1 MSDNKLD
8 FRKVKQTQ
16 FDPGQVMKGSFSELQ
31 SGLRTFSTTP
41 ILKDA
46 YTHFIQE
53 LDSNLRPTK
62 VEYYQAIDPARDR
75 LTFRSDN
82 AGDLAGK
89 YFSLQEPITKKV
101 HVFWYRV
108 SSAGTAP
115 GIGDI
120 EHVIDINTNDFASVV
135 SFATRTVIK
144 TVPEFN
150 IIGNNLVAS
159 YIDIEY
165 YQFGEAEAVDLGN
178 SGFLISRLKQGDS
191 EKVGIVELSYDI
203 NGNPI
208 YNGSTLFGLIFN
220 PYTTIFERS
229 ISLSLGNISVGVDID
244 YSTDSI
250 SVKNSTTGQELVKSD
265 GSIDSNSLNIGTED
279 GTNTGTKRVFVNN
292 IRQQILASHDREQE
306 LIYQDFG
313 TKNQRITEILYTSN
327 TFPGV
332 TVKKVLTYSLIS
344 GKYRRDSIKWEIL

>member
-8 FRKVKQTQ
+8 FRRMKQTQ

-75 LTFRSDN
+75 LTFRSDSS
-82 AGDLAGK
+82 GDLAGK

-108 SSAGTAP
+108 SSVGTAP

-135 SFATRTVIK
+135 AFATRTLIK

-165 YQFGEAEAVDLGN
+165 YQFGEAEAVDLGT
-178 SGFLISRLKQGDS
+178 SGFLTSRLREGES
-191 EKVGIVELSYDI
+191 IYVGGVELAYNID
-203 NGNPI
+203 GHPI
-208 YNGSTLFGLIFN
+208 YNGNTLKGMLYNPFTAEFDVERDELTVTTQVDFSPLISKDPEIFN
-220 PYTTIFERS
+220 
-229 ISLSLGNISVGVDID
+229 VDMLVANTE
-244 YSTDSI
+244 YSQVLPVD
-250 SVKNSTTGQELVKSD
+250 
-265 GSIDSNSLNIGTED
+265 
-279 GTNTGTKRVFVNN
+279 TKRFQIGIRDCLSKFTVSYVSSGPVFTVERGVVYEEQGVKLEVTNN
-292 IRQQILASHDREQE
+292 T
-306 LIYQDFG
+306 IYFKAPRD
-313 TKNQRITEILYTSN
+313 NLVMEIIIW
-327 TFPGV
+327 
-332 TVKKVLTYSLIS
+332 K
-344 GKYRRDSIKWEIL
+344 

>member
-1 MSDNKLD
+1 
-8 FRKVKQTQ
+8 
-16 FDPGQVMKGSFSELQ
+16 MKGSFSELQ

-75 LTFRSDN
+75 LTFRSDSS
-82 AGDLAGK
+82 GDLAGK

-108 SSAGTAP
+108 SSVGTAP

-135 SFATRTVIK
+135 AFATRTVIK
-144 TVPEFN
+144 TVPEFS

-165 YQFGEAEAVDLGN
+165 YQFGEAEAVDLGT
-178 SGFLISRLKQGDS
+178 SGFLTSRLREGES
-191 EKVGIVELSYDI
+191 IYVGGVELAYNIDGHPVY
-203 NGNPI
+203 NGN
-208 YNGSTLFGLIFN
+208 TLKSMLFNPFTAEFDLERDEFTFTAEVDLSPVVSKDPQIFN
-220 PYTTIFERS
+220 IDMPVADTEYT
-229 ISLSLGNISVGVDID
+229 LALP
-244 YSTDSI
+244 
-250 SVKNSTTGQELVKSD
+250 L
-265 GSIDSNSLNIGTED
+265 
-279 GTNTGTKRVFVNN
+279 GTKRFQMSIRDSLSKFQISYTSGGAIFTVERGVVYEETSVQLDAPNNN
-292 IRQQILASHDREQE
+292 IYFKSPRDGVIME
-306 LIYQDFG
+306 F
-313 TKNQRITEILYTSN
+313 ITW
-327 TFPGV
+327 
-332 TVKKVLTYSLIS
+332 K
-344 GKYRRDSIKWEIL
+344 

>member
-8 FRKVKQTQ
+8 FRRMKQTQ

-101 HVFWYRV
+101 HIFWYRV
-108 SSAGTAP
+108 SSVGTAP

-135 SFATRTVIK
+135 AFATRTVIK

-165 YQFGEAEAVDLGN
+165 YQFGEAEAVDLGT
-178 SGFLISRLKQGDS
+178 SGFLTSRLREGES
-191 EKVGIVELSYDI
+191 IYVGGVELAYNIDGHPVY
-203 NGNPI
+203 NGNTLKGMT
-208 YNGSTLFGLIFN
+208 YNPFTAEFDAAGAELNVSTQIDLRPLISKDPQIFN
-220 PYTTIFERS
+220 INM
-229 ISLSLGNISVGVDID
+229 I
-244 YSTDSI
+244 
-250 SVKNSTTGQELVKSD
+250 
-265 GSIDSNSLNIGTED
+265 
-279 GTNTGTKRVFVNN
+279 
-292 IRQQILASHDREQE
+292 
-306 LIYQDFG
+306 
-313 TKNQRITEILYTSN
+313 TSN
-327 TFPGV
+327 TEYSQVLPIDTKRFQIGV
-332 TVKKVLTYSLIS
+332 RDCLSKFTISYVSNGPVFTVERGVVYEEQGLKLEPTNNTIYFKAPRENLVM
-344 GKYRRDSIKWEIL
+344 EIIIWK